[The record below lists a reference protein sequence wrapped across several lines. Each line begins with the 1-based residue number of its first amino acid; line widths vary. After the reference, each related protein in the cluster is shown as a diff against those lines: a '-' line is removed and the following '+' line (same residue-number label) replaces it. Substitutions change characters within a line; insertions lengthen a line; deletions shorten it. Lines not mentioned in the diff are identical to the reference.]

1 MKKVTYIYPIL
12 LLMLITSCNK
22 QKNQNN
28 KSSKDIV
35 KEYIDEVIVNKN
47 YDLIYELVD
56 EDFTNE
62 LSPQYRI
69 PFDGS
74 VVQQG
79 LELHLKHIKA
89 LHADRSINIKY
100 LDFVEENDKVAISMI
115 VSHHYNDGRISTFP
129 WIGIF
134 EVQDGKIT
142 KAKHVHD
149 TLLEY
154 IQLNEAN

>member
-1 MKKVTYIYPIL
+1 MNKIFYIYAIISIL
-12 LLMLITSCNK
+12 LFSSCNK
-22 QKNQNN
+22 QKNQNS
-28 KSSKDIV
+28 KSNKDIV

-47 YDLIYELVD
+47 YNIIYDLVD

-62 LSPQYRI
+62 LSPQYRV
-69 PFDGS
+69 PSDGS
-74 VVQQG
+74 VIQQG

-89 LHADRSINIKY
+89 LHADRKISIKY
-100 LDFVEENDKVAISMI
+100 LDFVEEDNKVAISMI
-115 VSHHYNDGRISTFP
+115 VSHNYNDGRVSTFP

-134 EVQDGKIT
+134 ELQNGKII

-154 IQLNEAN
+154 IQLNDAN